1 MTSYLNEQDCQ
12 SRNYN
17 GPVTILKHSIGKIH
31 VSFLKKVSEV
41 VLAAIVYIFQCGE
54 EWKKVKV
61 GGKGGWGGG
70 GGQAELSGKTAGANC
85 FLPSTSFALL

>member
-1 MTSYLNEQDCQ
+1 MSFSVPNIASVKPRMTSYLNEQDCQ

-54 EWKKVKV
+54 E
-61 GGKGGWGGG
+61 
-70 GGQAELSGKTAGANC
+70 
-85 FLPSTSFALL
+85 